1 MEKYV
6 ERRIRRFNLKKQ
18 KGRAMI
24 EKINLDKMTLDYL
37 NNKVKEQQ
45 ITINKLQ
52 SDKIKL
58 EDKEIELVRELVEIR
73 ASINIIL
80 NKQINK

>member
-1 MEKYV
+1 
-6 ERRIRRFNLKKQ
+6 
-18 KGRAMI
+18 MI